1 MLPVQVVQRD
11 DPRTSA
17 AHEERDEHRRLGRLA
32 GDRDRIP
39 CFFTPSFHVL
49 VDDDGFPRLQRDL
62 AETHDPDRVID
73 QSLTT
78 LKRIGEPD
86 LTCLVIDHTDVHGLR
101 VEDLVEPLAD
111 EVVHRLHLE
120 VLGEPPLDVV
130 DEGELGVPLACLL
143 EEARV
148 LESDT
153 QVPRERRE

>member
-1 MLPVQVVQRD
+1 MV
-11 DPRTSA
+11 
-17 AHEERDEHRRLGRLA
+17 DE
-32 GDRDRIP
+32 
-39 CFFTPSFHVL
+39 
-49 VDDDGFPRLQRDL
+49 
-62 AETHDPDRVID
+62 
-73 QSLTT
+73 SLTT
-78 LKRIGEPD
+78 LDRIREPD
-86 LTCLVIDHTDVHGLR
+86 LTCLVIDHTDIHGLR